1 MPEENVTHQPDITR
15 IPNSLLS
22 LDWQPVTPETEWY
35 DGMLVMF
42 AVPVCH
48 YHRMRARS
56 PEQLPWRYEFVVVA
70 ISVYDNSQGG
80 VSMSCE
86 VDGNPWG
93 WEPCDADWYVVIRG

>member
-1 MPEENVTHQPDITR
+1 VTHTPDITR

-22 LDWQPVTPETEWY
+22 LDWKPVTPETEWY

-42 AVPVCH
+42 AVPVCL
-48 YHRMRARS
+48 REGERS
-56 PEQLPWRYEFVVVA
+56 SLPESRPWQYEFAVVS

-86 VDGNPWG
+86 VDGEPWG
-93 WEPCDADWYVVIRG
+93 WEPCDADWYVVIRE

>member
-1 MPEENVTHQPDITR
+1 VTHTPDITR

-48 YHRMRARS
+48 YHRMRPGV
-56 PEQLPWRYEFVVVA
+56 PESRPWQIRVCCGLDQRVRQLTGRREHVV
-70 ISVYDNSQGG
+70 
-80 VSMSCE
+80 
-86 VDGNPWG
+86 
-93 WEPCDADWYVVIRG
+93 RGRW